1 MDCISAE
8 RIQEE
13 LAKLLVAPQPGA
25 YLEPAVLA
33 VVLPELTPA
42 ALEAAKPVVDAC
54 PAGEE
59 NLPVRWAA
67 LLGTLGEADTR
78 RVLKRLRCSN
88 ACIEETAVLV
98 RETAGE
104 GVCRSF
110 SEDRPLGW
118 DPAAAGSR
126 AGDGMARFVS
136 EEKAPGTRP
145 NITLTRG
152 ILWNRSP

>member
-1 MDCISAE
+1 M
-8 RIQEE
+8 
-13 LAKLLVAPQPGA
+13 
-25 YLEPAVLA
+25 
-33 VVLPELTPA
+33 
-42 ALEAAKPVVDAC
+42 VDAC

-67 LLGTLGEADTR
+67 LLGALGETATR

-98 RETAGE
+98 REVAGQ

-118 DPAAAGSR
+118 DPVARRAIGRAMEWPATATTAASGAIP
-126 AGDGMARFVS
+126 V
-136 EEKAPGTRP
+136 
-145 NITLTRG
+145 
-152 ILWNRSP
+152 